1 MTSQL
6 LYDFV
11 KSDCTNHSDNTLMR
25 IVFLKLQ
32 IKVTPEPWKPRIPE
46 AECVSGAAE
55 KGM

>member
-32 IKVTPEPWKPRIPE
+32 IKVTPKP
-46 AECVSGAAE
+46 
-55 KGM
+55 